1 LLLQHPSVVR
11 TAARQSFRFHFK
23 NRFPLKVS
31 PNFFHSTVKTAL
43 LCHLPFGRQA
53 VAASRQLPTVFVS
66 SFHGAASSL
75 IPFTPQLVRGEGT
88 QEQEAAPED
97 L

>member
-1 LLLQHPSVVR
+1 
-11 TAARQSFRFHFK
+11 
-23 NRFPLKVS
+23 
-31 PNFFHSTVKTAL
+31 
-43 LCHLPFGRQA
+43 LPFGRQA

-66 SFHGAASSL
+66 SFQGAASSL